1 MVGPNYYP
9 PAISVESA
17 WSEAPRQ
24 IRRAA
29 AEPRAGAWWKAFKDP
44 ELDLLIGRA
53 VEANLDLE
61 AAQAR
66 IREARATVKIQAA
79 PLWPELDATES
90 YTRSWQ
96 SQNAIQNPG
105 GSTVENLAIG
115 GQPGNLYE
123 PGFDANWEIDVF
135 GGTRRSVEA
144 AQASLEASVYDRDDV
159 LLTLLGDV
167 ASYYIDVRNYQIQ
180 MEVTRKNLA
189 ARISTLNLTR
199 ARFEAGMATD
209 LDVAQQE
216 TQVWSTASQ
225 IPSLDTSYRQSIHR
239 LGVLLGDEPSALSS
253 ELAAATPIPLAPPQ
267 LPAGLPSDLLRRR
280 PDIRRDE
287 RKLAAAV
294 ANIGVATADLFPK
307 FSLTSAVGLQSVSA
321 SDLFTASSFA
331 WSLGP
336 TVTWPIFEGG
346 KITANITKTRAQ
358 SDEALAT
365 YEQTVLTALEEV
377 ENQIVA
383 YTRERECRQLL
394 ADAVGSSQRAVDLST
409 ELYLSGLKSFLD
421 VLEAQGTL
429 LTSETDLAASD
440 AAVAKDLVAL
450 NKALGGGWQDVAM
463 PDIKTPSSTFSAG
476 PCLNQQE
483 ITRFTVLAAPVPR
496 AGSGRGPQPSRWS
509 PRTGSCRN
517 RG

>member
-1 MVGPNYYP
+1 M
-9 PAISVESA
+9 
-17 WSEAPRQ
+17 
-24 IRRAA
+24 
-29 AEPRAGAWWKAFKDP
+29 
-44 ELDLLIGRA
+44 
-53 VEANLDLE
+53 
-61 AAQAR
+61 
-66 IREARATVKIQAA
+66 
-79 PLWPELDATES
+79 
-90 YTRSWQ
+90 
-96 SQNAIQNPG
+96 
-105 GSTVENLAIG
+105 
-115 GQPGNLYE
+115 
-123 PGFDANWEIDVF
+123 
-135 GGTRRSVEA
+135 
-144 AQASLEASVYDRDDV
+144 
-159 LLTLLGDV
+159 
-167 ASYYIDVRNYQIQ
+167 
-180 MEVTRKNLA
+180 
-189 ARISTLNLTR
+189 
-199 ARFEAGMATD
+199 
-209 LDVAQQE
+209 
-216 TQVWSTASQ
+216 WSTASQ

-476 PCLNQQE
+476 PCLNQQAIRALLSLRHQFHAPVLGATFGRRVGRHE
-483 ITRFTVLAAPVPR
+483 LGLAVTVGDQAVGGDSLALKVTCHRRWRAAPT
-496 AGSGRGPQPSRWS
+496 ASGCTRPHR
-509 PRTGSCRN
+509 
-517 RG
+517 